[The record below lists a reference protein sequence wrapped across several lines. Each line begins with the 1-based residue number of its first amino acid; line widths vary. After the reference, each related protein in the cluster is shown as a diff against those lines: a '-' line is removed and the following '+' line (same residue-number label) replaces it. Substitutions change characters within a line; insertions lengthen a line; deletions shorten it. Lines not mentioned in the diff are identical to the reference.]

1 MRGLAMSDF
10 MQGSDNLGFNMANPS
25 LSNGK

>member
-1 MRGLAMSDF
+1 MRGLVMSDF
-10 MQGSDNLGFNMANPS
+10 VQGSDNLGFNMANPS